1 MTEDVTDLEEHAKAH
16 EEEASSGVASS
27 SSQKASCALCMEP
40 TSDLEKHLIEQHRI
54 AESAIEKFLLAERT
68 GNQNLQKINL
78 SRFFQLP
85 QPLIQPRLP
94 KTLKS
99 SREASTSSEPSPEFP
114 HRCSK
119 CSMAFRSE
127 SQLQTHSLQHVF
139 QSFHKCPTCGDSFDE
154 NNIVTHM
161 LEHTKEE
168 CEMCSETFP
177 SKEAFLSHLNSA
189 RHLQQA
195 KKQLESTMVDL
206 NSQDPTSSEKQ
217 RVYVCNVCKQSYPQ
231 AANLDVHMRS
241 VTHQSRMG
249 RLAELVAN
257 GDLNP
262 EKPVFEQPG
271 IPAQTIQSFIE
282 TTSSQPN
289 LNDLMSLLTRSESDD
304 VREEVNGLQLLTQIR
319 VYGEPKITSLVPG
332 LDGKID
338 NIALFDDQQAL
349 EISKIDCGVCG
360 QQIVGILALNLHYE
374 ESHSSKIPSDVLR
387 KFGEKILVAVQ
398 HINRENKSN
407 DGSQSPQSN
416 DDEPLEKKIKMEHN
430 VDPNAAANQF
440 AMFQQMMSCFPFM
453 APPGAAGAFSGFS
466 PEMLNQLMNP
476 AAAAAAAAAAANVGN
491 SSTQKR
497 ARTRITDDQLKVLR
511 QYFNINNSPSEAQ
524 IKEMSQKS
532 GLPEK
537 VIKHW
542 FRNTLF
548 KERQRDKDSP
558 YNFSIPPQM
567 GIDLDVYE
575 KTGETKVHSLS
586 SETPIKS
593 ELSSARATPTLPLP
607 LVVEEKKLPEK
618 IPETKSQSSSASS
631 SQLNLQAMLSQM
643 QNNFFD
649 PTTFMAAAANPMTN
663 PSTPSSCNTTS
674 SGRRANRTR
683 FTDFQLRT
691 LQQFFDKQA
700 YPKDDDLEALSK
712 KLQLSPRVIVVWFQN
727 ARQKARKIYENQPNH
742 ENSDRFVRTPG
753 SNFQCKRCNQVFQR
767 YYELIQ
773 HQQKKCYKDDGA
785 ALASDNKSV
794 EESLTD
800 EEKAQLLAQQ
810 QVLTMDIPKFQP
822 ADLLK
827 MIGAAGGS
835 SSSSDVLMK
844 MCENIG
850 FHKTCLFCQQE
861 FRDKNA
867 MTEHMNQKHNMAFAN
882 IDVDMMPDASDMF
895 LDNKE
900 SALDLSGSS
909 VDYRE
914 SISTS
919 PPRSEDDVLTEQLD
933 DSTFAALLSNGGSG
947 SECRSPASSSK
958 RFRTHLTPM
967 QVQMMKSVFNEY
979 KTPSMAECE
988 LLGKEVGLHKRV
1000 VQVWFQN
1007 ARAKERKTRGTVDE
1021 ESRSGELNCEQCDKS
1036 FGTRLALQ
1044 DHLFTAEHIGVLRA
1058 QLKKEGVSEL
1068 TTASVTECSPEK
1080 KSSKTAQN
1088 AFDLSGFPFLNPLI
1102 DIQMYGTPIQFLQVP
1117 EEIKT
1122 QISTDIKEKKPRTV
1136 FSQDGLNVE
1145 KLKDALPENE
1155 KSHLTTTQKEVG
1167 WACPTCTFVFQEEKK
1182 LREHQRQICQCDKT
1196 SSQPNLNDLMSLLTR
1211 SESDDVREE
1220 VNGLQLLTQIRVYG
1234 EPKITSLVPGLDGK
1248 IDNIALFDDQQAL
1261 EISKIDCGV
1270 CGQQIVGILALNLHY
1285 EESHS
1290 SKIPSDVL
1298 RKFGEK
1304 ILVAVQHI
1312 NRENKSND
1320 GSQSPQSNDDE
1331 PLEKKIKMEH
1341 NVDPNAAAN
1350 QFAMFQQMM
1359 SCFPF
1364 MAPPGAAGAFSGFS
1378 PEMLNQLMNPA
1389 AAAAAAAA
1397 AANVGN
1403 SSTQKRA
1410 RTRITDDQ
1418 LKVLRQYFNINNS
1431 PSEAQIKEMSQKSG
1445 LPEKVIKHWFRNTLF
1460 KERQRDKDSPYN
1472 FSIPPQMGI
1481 DLDVYEK
1488 TGETK
1493 VHSLSSET
1501 PIKSEL
1507 SSARATPT
1515 LPLPL
1520 VVEEKKLPE
1529 KIPETKSQ
1537 SSSASSS
1544 QLNLQAM
1551 LSQMQN
1557 NFFDPTTFMAA
1568 AANPMTNPSTPSS
1581 CNTTSSGRRAN
1592 RTRFT
1597 DFQLRTLQQFFDKQA
1612 YPKDDDLE
1620 ALSKK
1625 LQLSPRV
1632 IVVWFQNARQKAR
1645 KIYENQPNHENSDRF
1660 VRTPGSN
1667 FQCKRCNQVFQRYY
1681 ELIQHQQKKC
1691 YKDDGAAL
1699 ASDNKSVEESLT
1711 DEEKAQLLAQQQ
1723 VLTMDIPKFQ
1733 PADLLKMIGAAGGSS
1748 SSSDVLM
1755 KMCENIGFHK
1765 TCLFC
1770 QQEFR
1775 DKNAMTEHMNQKH
1788 NMAFANIDVD
1798 MMPDAS
1804 DMFLDNKESALDLSG
1819 SSVDYRESISTSP
1832 PRSEDDVLTEQL
1844 DDSTFAALLSNG
1856 GSGSECRSPASS
1868 SKRFRTHLTP
1878 MQVQM
1883 MKSVFNEYKT
1893 PSMAECE
1900 LLGKEVGLHKR
1911 VVQVW
1916 FQNARAKER
1925 KTRGTVDEESRSG
1938 ELNCEQ
1944 CDKSFGTRL
1953 ALQDHLFTAEH
1964 IGVLRAQLKKEGV
1977 SELTTA
1983 SVTECSPEKKSSK
1996 TAQNA
2001 FDLSGFPFLNPLIDI
2016 QMYGTPI
2023 QFLQVPEEIKT
2034 QISTDIKEKKPRTV
2048 FSQDGLNVE
2057 KLKDALPENE
2067 KSHLTT
2073 TQKEVGWACPTC
2085 TFVFQEEKKLREHQR
2100 QICQCDKTLT
2110 LVQTHYSCKSCKSDF
2125 CLQSEYLFHLSMPP
2139 HI

>member
-1 MTEDVTDLEEHAKAH
+1 MDVALLTMEDTSKPTTSSSNQQNGNSGGANSRDTTSPVLPDSADIMRMLTDASGPIFGLDLASDSAKCHLERLLGGAAAFEDPGTLANFQFDPQNLGFADISPFSTLRNSSKTLKCPKCNWHYKYHETLEIHMKEKHNDVDVKCIFCVENRPHPKLARGETYSCGYKPYRCDVCRYSTTTKGNLSIHMQSDKHLHAMQELPNSIEFAANFACGAGAPVSRSSPIEESDGSLVCLICGIFATESIAEMMEHVEKDRSRTFQGDVTLLNGNFRCHLCPYNTTLKANFQLHTRTDKHLQKVQTANHLREGARPHTAIYRLSSTKSSVQVLCRQCQEVISSSEALREHRHFLSAKPTWRCRICSFECETVALALGHMTCHEPSTWTETTTQHDFKVMEDAAYACAGCDFTTKDVTDLEEHAKAH

-54 AESAIEKFLLAERT
+54 AESAIEKFLQAERT
-68 GNQNLQKINL
+68 GK
-78 SRFFQLP
+78 
-85 QPLIQPRLP
+85 
-94 KTLKS
+94 
-99 SREASTSSEPSPEFP
+99 EASTSSDPSPEYP

-206 NSQDPTSSEKQ
+206 NAQDPTSSEKQ

-257 GDLNP
+257 GEVNP

-282 TTSSQPN
+282 TTSNQPN

-304 VREEVNGLQLLTQIR
+304 VREEVNGLQVLTQIK

-349 EISKIDCGVCG
+349 EISKIDCGICG

-430 VDPNAAANQF
+430 VDPTAAANQF

-575 KTGETKVHSLS
+575 KTGETKVHSLN

-607 LVVEEKKLPEK
+607 LVVEEKKIPEK
-618 IPETKSQSSSASS
+618 IPESKSQSSSASS

-810 QVLTMDIPKFQP
+810 QVLAMDIPKFQP

-1080 KSSKTAQN
+1080 KSSKTPQN
-1088 AFDLSGFPFLNPLI
+1088 AFDLSSFPFLNPLI

-1136 FSQDGLNVE
+1136 FSQDGLDVE

-1155 KSHLTTTQKEVG
+1155 KS
-1167 WACPTCTFVFQEEKK
+1167 
-1182 LREHQRQICQCDKT
+1182 
-1196 SSQPNLNDLMSLLTR
+1196 N
-1211 SESDDVREE
+1211 
-1220 VNGLQLLTQIRVYG
+1220 
-1234 EPKITSLVPGLDGK
+1234 
-1248 IDNIALFDDQQAL
+1248 
-1261 EISKIDCGV
+1261 
-1270 CGQQIVGILALNLHY
+1270 
-1285 EESHS
+1285 
-1290 SKIPSDVL
+1290 
-1298 RKFGEK
+1298 
-1304 ILVAVQHI
+1304 
-1312 NRENKSND
+1312 
-1320 GSQSPQSNDDE
+1320 
-1331 PLEKKIKMEH
+1331 
-1341 NVDPNAAAN
+1341 
-1350 QFAMFQQMM
+1350 
-1359 SCFPF
+1359 
-1364 MAPPGAAGAFSGFS
+1364 
-1378 PEMLNQLMNPA
+1378 
-1389 AAAAAAAA
+1389 
-1397 AANVGN
+1397 
-1403 SSTQKRA
+1403 
-1410 RTRITDDQ
+1410 
-1418 LKVLRQYFNINNS
+1418 
-1431 PSEAQIKEMSQKSG
+1431 
-1445 LPEKVIKHWFRNTLF
+1445 
-1460 KERQRDKDSPYN
+1460 
-1472 FSIPPQMGI
+1472 
-1481 DLDVYEK
+1481 
-1488 TGETK
+1488 
-1493 VHSLSSET
+1493 
-1501 PIKSEL
+1501 
-1507 SSARATPT
+1507 
-1515 LPLPL
+1515 
-1520 VVEEKKLPE
+1520 
-1529 KIPETKSQ
+1529 
-1537 SSSASSS
+1537 
-1544 QLNLQAM
+1544 
-1551 LSQMQN
+1551 
-1557 NFFDPTTFMAA
+1557 
-1568 AANPMTNPSTPSS
+1568 
-1581 CNTTSSGRRAN
+1581 
-1592 RTRFT
+1592 
-1597 DFQLRTLQQFFDKQA
+1597 
-1612 YPKDDDLE
+1612 
-1620 ALSKK
+1620 
-1625 LQLSPRV
+1625 
-1632 IVVWFQNARQKAR
+1632 
-1645 KIYENQPNHENSDRF
+1645 
-1660 VRTPGSN
+1660 
-1667 FQCKRCNQVFQRYY
+1667 
-1681 ELIQHQQKKC
+1681 
-1691 YKDDGAAL
+1691 
-1699 ASDNKSVEESLT
+1699 
-1711 DEEKAQLLAQQQ
+1711 
-1723 VLTMDIPKFQ
+1723 
-1733 PADLLKMIGAAGGSS
+1733 
-1748 SSSDVLM
+1748 
-1755 KMCENIGFHK
+1755 
-1765 TCLFC
+1765 
-1770 QQEFR
+1770 
-1775 DKNAMTEHMNQKH
+1775 
-1788 NMAFANIDVD
+1788 
-1798 MMPDAS
+1798 
-1804 DMFLDNKESALDLSG
+1804 
-1819 SSVDYRESISTSP
+1819 
-1832 PRSEDDVLTEQL
+1832 
-1844 DDSTFAALLSNG
+1844 
-1856 GSGSECRSPASS
+1856 
-1868 SKRFRTHLTP
+1868 
-1878 MQVQM
+1878 
-1883 MKSVFNEYKT
+1883 
-1893 PSMAECE
+1893 
-1900 LLGKEVGLHKR
+1900 
-1911 VVQVW
+1911 
-1916 FQNARAKER
+1916 
-1925 KTRGTVDEESRSG
+1925 
-1938 ELNCEQ
+1938 
-1944 CDKSFGTRL
+1944 
-1953 ALQDHLFTAEH
+1953 
-1964 IGVLRAQLKKEGV
+1964 
-1977 SELTTA
+1977 
-1983 SVTECSPEKKSSK
+1983 
-1996 TAQNA
+1996 
-2001 FDLSGFPFLNPLIDI
+2001 
-2016 QMYGTPI
+2016 
-2023 QFLQVPEEIKT
+2023 
-2034 QISTDIKEKKPRTV
+2034 
-2048 FSQDGLNVE
+2048 
-2057 KLKDALPENE
+2057 
-2067 KSHLTT
+2067 LTT